1 MAIQFLNTVAVD
13 TNVLYVDTTNN
24 RVGIGTDNPGGL
36 LHVSSGTSGDAVVII
51 ESDTDNSNE
60 NDNPHVELRQD
71 GGGIKAKLGIE
82 GNAGNTYSN
91 SVANATYLGT
101 VFEQPLQFITG
112 NTGGVQTAKMTI
124 QPNNGNVG
132 IGTTN
137 PGSKLHIQNS
147 TGGSGGYLKVTDAVY
162 GGDVRFGMADGVDND
177 AVLGVWTNNNVKI
190 YTNSS
195 ERMRI
200 DSSGNV
206 GIGTATPGAKL
217 EINDASSPKIRFGRD
232 SSYYWDIGH
241 TSSDF
246 QIQSQTGGTIM
257 HLNYDG
263 NVGIGTTGPSEKLE
277 VVGNIQ
283 VSGTYPIIKFSD
295 YNNNP
300 DFSLIGANGK
310 FIVYDATNNLD
321 RFLIDSSGNVG
332 IGTSSPS
339 ASLSIDKTNVNQ
351 HRALDLEN
359 DSITYSM
366 YVDQDNIGTD
376 SWSLFDTT
384 NSQTALRYLPSASGY
399 WQFYTNNTER
409 MRINSSGNVG
419 IGTTSP
425 DDMLEVYGSSPNIRV
440 TNTAETDAG
449 IVFTDAQAGT
459 GQMAAIKFNSS
470 DEKLKFF
477 VNDETSQRMVIDTA
491 GNVGIGTNIPNEK
504 LDVRGKVYIESQG
517 VDWNETT
524 PGLVRGALHFD
535 PVGTGSDNT
544 GNAITFG
551 ASDSSAGTNAN
562 AGIYTRSDA
571 TYGTKMYF
579 ATTDQYA
586 TGSKT
591 RMMIDYNGNV
601 GIGTTSPIGNFN
613 IFGGTGDT
621 TTQDVVQTFTRTSST
636 GNVLAAKLKLV
647 EGTSTTHGD
656 LKFQVKTTASSAESD
671 AYYTDAIT
679 IKGNSANVGIGT
691 TSPLYK
697 LDVNGSLHS
706 SNITV
711 ADGMYHESDTNTY
724 INFLPDT
731 IQMATAGSVR
741 AYITSTGNVGI
752 GTTSPSARL
761 NVSGGDMTVDN
772 TSTVYLRLNATN
784 TSNPSVIIQ
793 ATQPNGSSSPPM
805 GELRWDNNPGATG
818 VKLVYYSGYTE
829 NSLKLDGSNFIVINT
844 GQERMRINSSGNVG
858 IGTTGPSS
866 KLQVNGGVQLA
877 NDYAPPS
884 ASKVG
889 TFRYRSASTGMGTY
903 ASYVDMCMQTGTST
917 YAWVNIVTNSW

>member
-24 RVGIGTDNPGGL
+24 RVGIGTTSPTTPLEIVNSDNTL
-36 LHVSSGTSGDAVVII
+36 LYLNSSTANVYLRLDDANSTNGNFIGAT
-51 ESDTDNSNE
+51 TDDMHFWTN
-60 NDNPHVELRQD
+60 
-71 GGGIKAKLGIE
+71 
-82 GNAGNTYSN
+82 NTERMRIDS
-91 SVANATYLGT
+91 S
-101 VFEQPLQFITG
+101 
-112 NTGGVQTAKMTI
+112 
-124 QPNNGNVG
+124 GNVG
-132 IGTTN
+132 IGTSS
-137 PGSKLHIQNS
+137 PSAKFVVK
-147 TGGSGGYLKVTDAVY
+147 GSGTSPIVY
-162 GGDVRFGMADGVDND
+162 FGNGVDNAPNRQLAFSGGSSGLVYDLD
-177 AVLGVWTNNNVKI
+177 ATGASGVGGQLTLSTNG
-190 YTNSS
+190 S

-200 DSSGNV
+200 DSSGRVGIGRTPTSHILEINGEMKIVGLGASEGIDAYNDASRQWGIKSTSAGTDSGMLFEVQDSERMRIDSSGNVGIGTSSPSASLSIDKTNVNQHRALDLENDSITYSMYVDQDNIGTDSWSLFDTTNSQTALRYLPSASGYWQFYTNNTERMRINSSGNV

-321 RFLIDSSGNVG
+321 RFLIDSS
-332 IGTSSPS
+332 
-339 ASLSIDKTNVNQ
+339 
-351 HRALDLEN
+351 
-359 DSITYSM
+359 
-366 YVDQDNIGTD
+366 
-376 SWSLFDTT
+376 
-384 NSQTALRYLPSASGY
+384 
-399 WQFYTNNTER
+399 
-409 MRINSSGNVG
+409 
-419 IGTTSP
+419 
-425 DDMLEVYGSSPNIRV
+425 
-440 TNTAETDAG
+440 
-449 IVFTDAQAGT
+449 
-459 GQMAAIKFNSS
+459 
-470 DEKLKFF
+470 
-477 VNDETSQRMVIDTA
+477 

>member
-124 QPNNGNVG
+124 QPNTGNVG

-321 RFLIDSSGNVG
+321 RFLIDSS
-332 IGTSSPS
+332 
-339 ASLSIDKTNVNQ
+339 
-351 HRALDLEN
+351 
-359 DSITYSM
+359 
-366 YVDQDNIGTD
+366 
-376 SWSLFDTT
+376 
-384 NSQTALRYLPSASGY
+384 
-399 WQFYTNNTER
+399 
-409 MRINSSGNVG
+409 
-419 IGTTSP
+419 
-425 DDMLEVYGSSPNIRV
+425 
-440 TNTAETDAG
+440 
-449 IVFTDAQAGT
+449 
-459 GQMAAIKFNSS
+459 
-470 DEKLKFF
+470 
-477 VNDETSQRMVIDTA
+477 

>member
-24 RVGIGTDNPGGL
+24 R
-36 LHVSSGTSGDAVVII
+36 
-51 ESDTDNSNE
+51 
-60 NDNPHVELRQD
+60 
-71 GGGIKAKLGIE
+71 
-82 GNAGNTYSN
+82 
-91 SVANATYLGT
+91 
-101 VFEQPLQFITG
+101 
-112 NTGGVQTAKMTI
+112 
-124 QPNNGNVG
+124 
-132 IGTTN
+132 
-137 PGSKLHIQNS
+137 
-147 TGGSGGYLKVTDAVY
+147 
-162 GGDVRFGMADGVDND
+162 
-177 AVLGVWTNNNVKI
+177 
-190 YTNSS
+190 
-195 ERMRI
+195 
-200 DSSGNV
+200 V

-339 ASLSIDKTNVNQ
+339 NGKLQIDSTGNQISIETGTSGDGRLHIGHFANGTF
-351 HRALDLEN
+351 
-359 DSITYSM
+359 
-366 YVDQDNIGTD
+366 IGTYGD
-376 SWSLFDTT
+376 DGGAADIIRFGTH
-384 NSQTALRYLPSASGY
+384 SGD
-399 WQFYTNNTER
+399 EK
-409 MRINSSGNVG
+409 MRIDSSGNVG
-419 IGTTSP
+419 IGVSP
-425 DDMLEVYGSSPNIRV
+425 GY
-440 TNTAETDAG
+440 
-449 IVFTDAQAGT
+449 
-459 GQMAAIKFNSS
+459 
-470 DEKLKFF
+470 
-477 VNDETSQRMVIDTA
+477 
-491 GNVGIGTNIPNEK
+491 K
-504 LDVRGKVYIESQG
+504 LDVNGQG
-517 VDWNETT
+517 NFSDFLNVNSSTGIRSTGW
-524 PGLVRGALHFD
+524 LHLHRYGISTN
-535 PVGTGSDNT
+535 VAIGNNGTDVNL
-544 GNAITFG
+544 
-551 ASDSSAGTNAN
+551 
-562 AGIYTRSDA
+562 YVP
-571 TYGTKMYF
+571 
-579 ATTDQYA
+579 
-586 TGSKT
+586 
-591 RMMIDYNGNV
+591 NGNV
-601 GIGTTSPIGNFN
+601 GIGTTNPIGNFN

-636 GNVLAAKLKLV
+636 GNVLAAKLRLV
-647 EGTSTTHGD
+647 EGSATTHAD

-679 IKGNSANVGIGT
+679 IKGNTGNVGIGT
-691 TSPLYK
+691 TNPGGL
-697 LDVNGSLHS
+697 LHVS
-706 SNITV
+706 SGTSGDAVVII
-711 ADGMYHESDTNTY
+711 ESDTNDIDNSDNPHLEFRQDGNTIRGKIGLEGVAGQTFSNSLSNATY
-724 INFLPDT
+724 LGSVFEQPLQFITGNTGGVQTAKMT
-731 IQMATAGSVR
+731 IQPN
-741 AYITSTGNVGI
+741 TGNVGI

>member
-1 MAIQFLNTVAVD
+1 MLV
-13 TNVLYVDTTNN
+13 
-24 RVGIGTDNPGGL
+24 
-36 LHVSSGTSGDAVVII
+36 HSGDIHCGHYYA
-51 ESDTDNSNE
+51 
-60 NDNPHVELRQD
+60 
-71 GGGIKAKLGIE
+71 
-82 GNAGNTYSN
+82 
-91 SVANATYLGT
+91 
-101 VFEQPLQFITG
+101 FIH
-112 NTGGVQTAKMTI
+112 
-124 QPNNGNVG
+124 
-132 IGTTN
+132 
-137 PGSKLHIQNS
+137 L
-147 TGGSGGYLKVTDAVY
+147 
-162 GGDVRFGMADGVDND
+162 DND
-177 AVLGVWTNNNVKI
+177 L
-190 YTNSS
+190 
-195 ERMRI
+195 
-200 DSSGNV
+200 GNV

-217 EINDASSPKIRFGRD
+217 EINDASAPKIRFGRD

-332 IGTSSPS
+332 IGT
-339 ASLSIDKTNVNQ
+339 TN
-351 HRALDLEN
+351 
-359 DSITYSM
+359 
-366 YVDQDNIGTD
+366 
-376 SWSLFDTT
+376 
-384 NSQTALRYLPSASGY
+384 
-399 WQFYTNNTER
+399 
-409 MRINSSGNVG
+409 
-419 IGTTSP
+419 
-425 DDMLEVYGSSPNIRV
+425 
-440 TNTAETDAG
+440 
-449 IVFTDAQAGT
+449 
-459 GQMAAIKFNSS
+459 
-470 DEKLKFF
+470 
-477 VNDETSQRMVIDTA
+477 
-491 GNVGIGTNIPNEK
+491 
-504 LDVRGKVYIESQG
+504 
-517 VDWNETT
+517 
-524 PGLVRGALHFD
+524 
-535 PVGTGSDNT
+535 
-544 GNAITFG
+544 
-551 ASDSSAGTNAN
+551 
-562 AGIYTRSDA
+562 
-571 TYGTKMYF
+571 
-579 ATTDQYA
+579 
-586 TGSKT
+586 
-591 RMMIDYNGNV
+591 
-601 GIGTTSPIGNFN
+601 PIGNFN

-636 GNVLAAKLKLV
+636 GNVLAAKLRLV
-647 EGTSTTHGD
+647 EGSATTHAD

-679 IKGNSANVGIGT
+679 IKGNTGNVGIGT
-691 TSPLYK
+691 TNPGGL
-697 LDVNGSLHS
+697 LHVS
-706 SNITV
+706 SGTSGDAVVII
-711 ADGMYHESDTNTY
+711 ESDTNDIDNSDNPHLEFRQDGNTIRGKIGLEGVAGQTFSNSLSNATY
-724 INFLPDT
+724 LGSVFEQPLQFITGNTGGVQTAKMT
-731 IQMATAGSVR
+731 IQPN
-741 AYITSTGNVGI
+741 TGNVGI

-903 ASYVDMCMQTGTST
+903 ASYVDMCMQTGSST
-917 YAWVNIVTNSW
+917 YEWVNIVRNTY

>member
-321 RFLIDSSGNVG
+321 RFLIDSS
-332 IGTSSPS
+332 
-339 ASLSIDKTNVNQ
+339 
-351 HRALDLEN
+351 
-359 DSITYSM
+359 
-366 YVDQDNIGTD
+366 
-376 SWSLFDTT
+376 
-384 NSQTALRYLPSASGY
+384 
-399 WQFYTNNTER
+399 
-409 MRINSSGNVG
+409 
-419 IGTTSP
+419 
-425 DDMLEVYGSSPNIRV
+425 
-440 TNTAETDAG
+440 
-449 IVFTDAQAGT
+449 
-459 GQMAAIKFNSS
+459 
-470 DEKLKFF
+470 
-477 VNDETSQRMVIDTA
+477 